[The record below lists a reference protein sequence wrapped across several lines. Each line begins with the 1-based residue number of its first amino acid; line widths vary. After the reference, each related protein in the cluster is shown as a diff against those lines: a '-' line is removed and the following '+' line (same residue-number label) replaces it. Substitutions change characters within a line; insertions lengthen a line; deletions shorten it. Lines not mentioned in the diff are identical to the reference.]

1 MHPQSHAKQCHTC
14 LFANLLGT
22 SWYVKLFKLAPR
34 HMHHSPASECLS
46 CTIPEVETTW
56 DNGLYPVER
65 SWILPFEDPAGTMA
79 SQVLSA
85 PAMLQGY
92 TPCKDSY
99 VPHSCLWNFS
109 NFTDHLRFDHFGLPL
124 NWRRRL
130 PWWSSNITLKM
141 LEVKKCHINAKYH
154 WYHLIIN

>member
-65 SWILPFEDPAGTMA
+65 SCWILPFEDPAGTMA

-85 PAMLQGY
+85 PAMLLRY
-92 TPCKDSY
+92 TPCKYSS
-99 VPHSCLWNFS
+99 PFRW
-109 NFTDHLRFDHFGLPL
+109 FGLPL

-154 WYHLIIN
+154 WYQLIIN